1 VQNSRLIK
9 ISKYL
14 SYHLR
19 HHPEELGLEL
29 AAGGWVSVEKLLY
42 ASSENGFSI
51 SRRELEEVVKS
62 NDKQRFC
69 LDVTGDCVALPTG
82 DRIRANQGHS
92 ISVDLRLKPMQPPQ
106 VLYHGTSDRAVSSIL
121 ETGLQ
126 KMSRHHVHLSTDIET
141 AKKVGS
147 RRGRSVV
154 FIVDAAAMFQDGYE
168 FFCSE
173 NKVWLVDRVPP
184 QYMKHI

>member
-1 VQNSRLIK
+1 MQNSRLIK

-51 SRRELEEVVKS
+51 SRKELEEVVKS
-62 NDKQRFC
+62 NDKQRFS
-69 LDVTGDCVALPTG
+69 LDVTGN
-82 DRIRANQGHS
+82 RIRANQGHS
-92 ISVDLRLKPMQPPQ
+92 ISVDLQLQSMQPPQ

-154 FIVDAAAMFQDGYE
+154 FIVDAAAMFEDGYQ

-173 NKVWLVDRVPP
+173 NQVWLVDRVPP
-184 QYMKHI
+184 QYIKHI